1 MEQRKEK
8 YVEDQEL
15 KDQIMNFC
23 KERGAD
29 IVGFAPVERWDDA
42 GEVPPDFRPRSLWPP
57 ARTVIVIGLE
67 TPLPIVETTPSV
79 LHREL
84 YRTANRKLDTLA
96 YDLTRHLNRM
106 GHASFFFGRDV
117 YASLKAL
124 REVPMAAFSHVMA
137 AKYAGLGTVGVSH
150 CLLTQEF
157 GPRVR
162 FVSVFT
168 TAVIPPDPLIEKE
181 LCIKCELCCRCCPKK
196 ALKMRKDGVVGDYDK
211 MACLEMAED
220 LTQKGCYPC
229 GICTKVCPIG
239 KDRELYSQEGIKKKY
254 LKEAKALAANPDDPE
269 YKSWTHV
276 RKYGQTRGNVAPS
289 SKGGGHGK
297 DEVT

>member
-67 TPLPIVETTPSV
+67 TPLPIVETTPSI

-124 REVPMAAFSHVMA
+124 REAPMAAFSHVMA

-150 CLLTQEF
+150 CLLTPEF

-196 ALKMRKDGVVGDYDK
+196 ALKMRKDGVVGDYNK

-276 RKYGQTRGNVAPS
+276 RKYGQTRGNVAPR